1 MFIGSLKTATKI
13 QTILIDGYFLLIL
26 LTFDFVQVSH
36 ARHSSCKHGS
46 ALAKSKLL
54 TSSKFLTLGIAHAS
68 MALLSLNRNFQ
79 FSILTSSKFLT
90 LGIAHASMALLLLNR
105 NFDFVQVSH
114 ARHSS
119 CKQGSALAKSKLSI
133 FNFQSST
140 PQDNGRNRKSLCVS
154 SHPQSEDVIARRLQ
168 SSRCAIQHSSVEP
181 ESDRTTMSK

>member
-46 ALAKSKLL
+46 ALAKSKLS
-54 TSSKFLTLGIAHAS
+54 TF
-68 MALLSLNRNFQ
+68 
-79 FSILTSSKFLT
+79 
-90 LGIAHASMALLLLNR
+90 

-119 CKQGSALAKSKLSI
+119 CKHGSALAKSKLSI
-133 FNFQSST
+133 FNFQFSI
-140 PQDNGRNRKSLCVS
+140 PQDNGRNRKSLYVS